1 MAIKTFK
8 EIIDNKGY
16 RIEAKDREIFEQGNL
31 QSFFGLGDQDAIEF
45 IMYDINDNQLPQKG
59 GDLVNYVT
67 LSTQNIKDYILLPEG
82 TIFQRYQF
90 PKEYFVDVERLIKE
104 AGYDSGIFKT
114 QITLINKRVGS
125 EQKYNKLWINEIS
138 PSRTEIRLLPLKKG
152 LETNPELRERF
163 NLMIRDGN
171 FRDDTIYFVFQFIE
185 NITPTKISSYMRD
198 KYSDKFLTRLKTEF
212 KIQDFE
218 TFATRVYDK
227 FVESSAYEFTNRIS
241 ELNNVNYGKPK
252 NSRPSIELTKSTIVA
267 TCQRL
272 LISSLDYHLLR
283 PDVKTTTTF
292 DAGNDASYDEV
303 GKVLQRLNSDTKIDT
318 RSPIIELVKQS
329 PPILSP
335 IQEKIQTVIRKEIP
349 FDESK
354 FNVSRKPVSTPDNYP
369 DPEPEPLRQEPEV
382 IVMRNYMV
390 SNLAR
395 ERQREGGSG
404 PSVVVRYQ
412 NEFKDG
418 KQVILPSSDSI
429 DICALKG
436 SVSVE
441 DTDVRIMIKDV
452 GPCDKAQERPS
463 QSQPTDDLFRGAGG
477 SLASPGNQYDGS
489 IPNTGGGR
497 NDRYETGDTRIFTD
511 PSVEN
516 TT

>member
-1 MAIKTFK
+1 
-8 EIIDNKGY
+8 
-16 RIEAKDREIFEQGNL
+16 
-31 QSFFGLGDQDAIEF
+31 
-45 IMYDINDNQLPQKG
+45 
-59 GDLVNYVT
+59 
-67 LSTQNIKDYILLPEG
+67 
-82 TIFQRYQF
+82 
-90 PKEYFVDVERLIKE
+90 
-104 AGYDSGIFKT
+104 
-114 QITLINKRVGS
+114 
-125 EQKYNKLWINEIS
+125 
-138 PSRTEIRLLPLKKG
+138 
-152 LETNPELRERF
+152 
-163 NLMIRDGN
+163 
-171 FRDDTIYFVFQFIE
+171 
-185 NITPTKISSYMRD
+185 MRD
-198 KYSDKFLTRLKTEF
+198 KYSDKFLTRLKAEF

-218 TFATRVYDK
+218 TFTTRVYDK
-227 FVESSAYEFTNRIS
+227 FVESSAYEFTNRVS

-272 LISSLDYHLLR
+272 LIASLDYHLLR

-318 RSPIIELVKQS
+318 RSPIVELVKQS
-329 PPILSP
+329 PPPISP
-335 IQEKIQTVIRKEIP
+335 IQDVIRKEIPP

-354 FNVSRKPVSTPDNYP
+354 FNVSRKPSVPDDFP
-369 DPEPEPLRQEPEV
+369 VLEIEEPRKEPEV
-382 IVMRNYMV
+382 IVMRKYMV

-395 ERQREGGSG
+395 QRDGEGEL
-404 PSVVVRYQ
+404 VVIRYQ

-418 KQVILPSSDSI
+418 KQTQLQGGDSI

-436 SVSVE
+436 SVNFE
-441 DTDVRIMIKDV
+441 ETNIRIMIKDV
-452 GPCDKAQERPS
+452 GPCDKAYERLLPAI
-463 QSQPTDDLFRGAGG
+463 PTDDLFRGGGG

-489 IPNTGGGR
+489 NPNTGRGR

>member
-16 RIEAKDREIFEQGNL
+16 RIEARDREIFEQGNL
-31 QSFFGLGDQDAIEF
+31 QSFFGLGDQDSIEF
-45 IMYDINDNQLPQKG
+45 IMYDINDNQLPQKDG
-59 GDLVNYVT
+59 ELVRYVT

-82 TIFQRYQF
+82 TVFQRYHF

-104 AGYDSGIFKT
+104 AGYDNGIFKT

-163 NLMIRDGN
+163 NLMLRDGN

-198 KYSDKFLTRLKTEF
+198 RYSDKFLTRLKTEF

-218 TFATRVYDK
+218 TFVTRVYDK
-227 FVESSAYEFTNRIS
+227 FVESAAYEFTNRIS
-241 ELNNVNYGKPK
+241 ELNDVNYGKPK
-252 NSRPSIELTKSTIVA
+252 NVRPSIELTKSTIV
-267 TCQRL
+267 TICQRL
-272 LISSLDYHLLR
+272 LIAALDYYLLR

-303 GKVLQRLNSDTKIDT
+303 GKVLQRLNSDTRIDT

-329 PPILSP
+329 PPVLTP
-335 IQEKIQTVIRKEIP
+335 VQEKIRTVIRKET
-349 FDESK
+349 
-354 FNVSRKPVSTPDNYP
+354 PVDKTLPISTPVDFP
-369 DPEPEPLRQEPEV
+369 DVEPEPPRQEPEV

-395 ERQREGGSG
+395 QRDGVGTTI
-404 PSVVVRYQ
+404 VIRYQ

-418 KQVILPSSDSI
+418 KQTPLQSGDSI
-429 DICALKG
+429 DICALKN
-436 SVSVE
+436 SVNIE
-441 DTDVRIMIKDV
+441 ETDARVMIKDV
-452 GPCDKAQERPS
+452 GPCDKAQEKPS
-463 QSQPTDDLFRGAGG
+463 QPATGVGGNTTGGGGG

-489 IPNTGGGR
+489 GGNGTNTGGGR
-497 NDRYETGDTRIFTD
+497 NNRYETGDTRLITD

-516 TT
+516 TL

>member
-1 MAIKTFK
+1 MAIRTFK

-16 RIEAKDREIFEQGNL
+16 RIEARDREIFEQGNL

-59 GDLVNYVT
+59 GNLVRYVT

-82 TIFQRYQF
+82 TIFQRYKF
-90 PKEYFVDVERLIKE
+90 PKEYFVDIERLIKE
-104 AGYDSGIFKT
+104 GGYDSGIFKT

-138 PSRTEIRLLPLKKG
+138 PSRTEIRLVPLKKG

-185 NITPTKISSYMRD
+185 NITPTSISSFMRS

-218 TFATRVYDK
+218 TFASRVYDT

-241 ELNNVNYGKPK
+241 QLGNVNYGKPK

-272 LISSLDYHLLR
+272 LIASLDYYLLR

-303 GKVLQRLNSDTKIDT
+303 GKVLQRLNSDTRIDT

-329 PPILSP
+329 PPQLP
-335 IQEKIQTVIRKEIP
+335 PVQEKIQVVVKKEAPNKTLPI
-349 FDESK
+349 
-354 FNVSRKPVSTPDNYP
+354 STPDDTVNA
-369 DPEPEPLRQEPEV
+369 EPEPPRQEPEV

-390 SNLAR
+390 TNLAR
-395 ERQREGGSG
+395 QRDGVGTT
-404 PSVVVRYQ
+404 VVVRYQ

-418 KQVILPSSDSI
+418 KQTQLQSGDSI

-436 SVSVE
+436 SINVE
-441 DTDVRIMIKDV
+441 ETDARMMIKDV
-452 GPCDKAQERPS
+452 GPCNKAQEKPS
-463 QSQPTDDLFRGAGG
+463 QPAAGVGGNTTGGGGG
-477 SLASPGNQYDGS
+477 SLASPGAQYDGS
-489 IPNTGGGR
+489 GGNTNTGGGR
-497 NDRYETGDTRIFTD
+497 NNRYETGDTRLITD

>member
-1 MAIKTFK
+1 MAIRTFK

-45 IMYDINDNQLPQKG
+45 IMYDMNDNQLPQKG
-59 GDLVNYVT
+59 GDLVRYVT

-82 TIFQRYQF
+82 TVFQRYQF

-104 AGYDSGIFKT
+104 GGYDSGIFKT

-163 NLMIRDGN
+163 NLMIKDGN

-185 NITPTKISSYMRD
+185 NISPTKISSYMRD

-218 TFATRVYDK
+218 TFTTRVYDK
-227 FVESSAYEFTNRIS
+227 FVESSAYEFTNRVS

-272 LISSLDYHLLR
+272 LIASLDYHLLR

-318 RSPIIELVKQS
+318 RSPIIELVKQT
-329 PPILSP
+329 PPQLLP
-335 IQEKIQTVIRKEIP
+335 VQEKIQTVIRKEAP
-349 FDESK
+349 NEK
-354 FNVSRKPVSTPDNYP
+354 KPVSTPDNFVNA
-369 DPEPEPLRQEPEV
+369 EPEPQRAEPET

-452 GPCDKAQERPS
+452 GPCDKAEEKPVPPS
-463 QSQPTDDLFRGAGG
+463 KPSNNGGGSSGISQPGDGGYSRGGDINNADYNPN
-477 SLASPGNQYDGS
+477 ASTTQWWM
-489 IPNTGGGR
+489 NT
-497 NDRYETGDTRIFTD
+497 
-511 PSVEN
+511 
-516 TT
+516 

>member
-1 MAIKTFK
+1 MAIRTFK

-16 RIEAKDREIFEQGNL
+16 RIEARDREIFEQGNL

-45 IMYDINDNQLPQKG
+45 IMYDMNDNQLPQKG
-59 GDLVNYVT
+59 GELVRYVT

-82 TIFQRYQF
+82 TVFQRYQF

-104 AGYDSGIFKT
+104 GGYDSGIFKT

-163 NLMIRDGN
+163 NLMLRDGN

-185 NITPTKISSYMRD
+185 SITPTNISSYMRD

-218 TFATRVYDK
+218 TFVSRVYDK

-241 ELNNVNYGKPK
+241 ELNNINYGKPK

-272 LISSLDYHLLR
+272 LIAALDYYLLR

-303 GKVLQRLNSDTKIDT
+303 GKVLQRLNSDTRIDT
-318 RSPIIELVKQS
+318 RTPIIELVKQS
-329 PPILSP
+329 PPVLP
-335 IQEKIQTVIRKEIP
+335 PVQEKIQVVARKETPPEKKVPI
-349 FDESK
+349 
-354 FNVSRKPVSTPDNYP
+354 STPDNFVNA
-369 DPEPEPLRQEPEV
+369 EPEPKREPEV

-390 SNLAR
+390 TNMA
-395 ERQREGGSG
+395 RQREGAGQL
-404 PSVVVRYQ
+404 VVVRYQ

-418 KQVILPSSDSI
+418 KQIQLQGGDSI
-429 DICALKG
+429 DICALQN
-436 SVSVE
+436 SVNIE
-441 DTDVRIMIKDV
+441 DPDVRVMVKDT
-452 GPCDKAQERPS
+452 GPCDRAYERRAEPVETPS
-463 QSQPTDDLFRGAGG
+463 NRGGGSTGMSQPGDGGYSRGGDINNADY
-477 SLASPGNQYDGS
+477 N
-489 IPNTGGGR
+489 PN
-497 NDRYETGDTRIFTD
+497 
-511 PSVEN
+511 S
-516 TT
+516 TTTQWWMNP

>member
-1 MAIKTFK
+1 MAIRTFK

-16 RIEAKDREIFEQGNL
+16 RIEARDREIFEQGNL

-45 IMYDINDNQLPQKG
+45 IMYDTNDNQLPQKNG
-59 GDLVNYVT
+59 NLVTYVT

-90 PKEYFVDVERLIKE
+90 PKEYFVDIERLIKE

-138 PSRTEIRLLPLKKG
+138 PSRTEIRLVPLKKG

-171 FRDDTIYFVFQFIE
+171 FRDDTIYFVFKFIE

-198 KYSDKFLTRLKTEF
+198 RYSEKFLVRLKTEF

-218 TFATRVYDK
+218 TFVSRVYDT

-252 NSRPSIELTKSTIVA
+252 NSRPSIELTKSTIVSI
-267 TCQRL
+267 CQRL
-272 LISSLDYHLLR
+272 LIASLDYHLLR

-303 GKVLQRLNSDTKIDT
+303 GKVLQRLNSDTRIDT

-329 PPILSP
+329 PPVLTP
-335 IQEKIQTVIRKEIP
+335 VQEKIRIVIRKETPIDKTLP
-349 FDESK
+349 I
-354 FNVSRKPVSTPDNYP
+354 STPVDFP
-369 DPEPEPLRQEPEV
+369 DVEPEPPRQEPEV

-395 ERQREGGSG
+395 QRDGAGQM
-404 PSVVVRYQ
+404 VVVRYQ

-418 KQVILPSSDSI
+418 KQTQLQGGDSI
-429 DICALKG
+429 DICALQN
-436 SVSVE
+436 SINIE
-441 DTDVRIMIKDV
+441 DPDVRIMVKDV
-452 GPCDKAQERPS
+452 GPCDKAYERISPAI
-463 QSQPTDDLFRGAGG
+463 PTDEPRGGAAGG
-477 SLASPGNQYDGS
+477 GS
-489 IPNTGGGR
+489 GGGGTTGGGR
-497 NDRYETGDTRIFTD
+497 NDRYETGDTRFFED
-511 PSVEN
+511 PSVQN

>member
-1 MAIKTFK
+1 MAIRTFK

-16 RIEAKDREIFEQGNL
+16 RIEARDREIFEQGNL

-45 IMYDINDNQLPQKG
+45 IMYDMNDNQLPQTK
-59 GDLVNYVT
+59 GDLVRYVT

-90 PKEYFVDVERLIKE
+90 PKEYFVDIERLIKE

-138 PSRTEIRLLPLKKG
+138 PSRTEIRLVPLKKG

-171 FRDDTIYFVFQFIE
+171 FRDDTIYFVFKFIE

-198 KYSDKFLTRLKTEF
+198 RYSDKFLTRLKTEF

-218 TFATRVYDK
+218 TFVSRVYDT

-241 ELNNVNYGKPK
+241 QLGNVNYGKPK
-252 NSRPSIELTKSTIVA
+252 NSRPSIELTKSTIVSI
-267 TCQRL
+267 CQRL
-272 LISSLDYHLLR
+272 LIASLDYYLLR

-303 GKVLQRLNSDTKIDT
+303 GKVLQRLNSDTRIDT
-318 RSPIIELVKQS
+318 RSPIIELVKQT
-329 PPILSP
+329 PPVIEP
-335 IQEKIQTVIRKEIP
+335 VQRKIQDVVRKETP
-349 FDESK
+349 TES
-354 FNVSRKPVSTPDNYP
+354 KPVSTPDDFVNA
-369 DPEPEPLRQEPEV
+369 EPEPKRTEPEV
-382 IVMRNYMV
+382 IVMRKYMV

-395 ERQREGGSG
+395 QRDGAGQM
-404 PSVVVRYQ
+404 VVVRYQ

-418 KQVILPSSDSI
+418 KQTQLQGGDSI
-429 DICALKG
+429 DICALQN
-436 SVSVE
+436 SINIE
-441 DTDVRIMIKDV
+441 DPDVRMMVKDV
-452 GPCDKAQERPS
+452 GPCDKAYERLSPAI
-463 QSQPTDDLFRGAGG
+463 PTDEFRGGAAGG
-477 SLASPGNQYDGS
+477 GGGGGGT
-489 IPNTGGGR
+489 TGGGR
-497 NDRYETGDTRIFTD
+497 NDRFETGNTGFFED
-511 PSVEN
+511 PSVQN
-516 TT
+516 TI

>member
-16 RIEAKDREIFEQGNL
+16 RIESKDREIFEQGNL

-45 IMYDINDNQLPQKG
+45 IMYDTNDNQLPQING
-59 GDLVNYVT
+59 NLVRYVT

-82 TIFQRYQF
+82 TVFQRYKF

-104 AGYDSGIFKT
+104 GGYNNGIFKT

-185 NITPTKISSYMRD
+185 NITPTKISTYMRD
-198 KYSDKFLTRLKTEF
+198 RYSDKFLTRLKTEF

-218 TFATRVYDK
+218 TFVSRVYDT
-227 FVESSAYEFTNRIS
+227 FVESTAYEFTNRVS
-241 ELNNVNYGKPK
+241 ELNNINYGNPK
-252 NSRPSIELTKSTIVA
+252 NSPPSIELTKSNIVA
-267 TCQRL
+267 VCQRL
-272 LISSLDYHLLR
+272 LIYSLDYYLLR
-283 PDVKTTTTF
+283 PDVTTKTTF

-303 GKVLQRLNSDTKIDT
+303 GKVLQRLNSDIRIDT
-318 RSPIIELVKQS
+318 RTPIIELVKQS
-329 PPILSP
+329 PPIVTQ
-335 IQEKIQTVIRKEIP
+335 IQEKIQTVVRKEI
-349 FDESK
+349 K
-354 FNVSRKPVSTPDNYP
+354 RTIANVTEIAKQIPVVVTPDIYP
-369 DPEPEPLRQEPEV
+369 NVEPEPEKPAPEV

-390 SNLAR
+390 TNMTR
-395 ERQREGGSG
+395 ERDGLGTV
-404 PSVVVRYQ
+404 VVVRYQ

-418 KQVILPSSDSI
+418 KQTRLQSQDSI

-436 SVSVE
+436 SVNIE
-441 DTDVRIMIKDV
+441 ETDARVMIKDV
-452 GPCDKAQERPS
+452 GPCDKAQEKPS
-463 QSQPTDDLFRGAGG
+463 VSQPTASGGGGGGGSGAGG
-477 SLASPGNQYDGS
+477 S
-489 IPNTGGGR
+489 GGGYSGNVGNVGSSNNGNYNPNSTNN
-497 NDRYETGDTRIFTD
+497 NDAFMNG
-511 PSVEN
+511 
-516 TT
+516 

>member
-45 IMYDINDNQLPQKG
+45 IMYDINDNQLPQKD

-354 FNVSRKPVSTPDNYP
+354 FNVSRKPVTPDNYP
-369 DPEPEPLRQEPEV
+369 DPEPEPKRIEPEV

-463 QSQPTDDLFRGAGG
+463 QSQPTDDLFRGGGG

-511 PSVEN
+511 PLVEN

>member
-45 IMYDINDNQLPQKG
+45 IMYDINDNQLPQKD

-452 GPCDKAQERPS
+452 GPCNKAQERPS
-463 QSQPTDDLFRGAGG
+463 QSQPTDDLFRGGGG

>member
-1 MAIKTFK
+1 MAIRTFK

-45 IMYDINDNQLPQKG
+45 IMYDMNDNQLPQKG
-59 GDLVNYVT
+59 GDLVRYVT

-104 AGYDSGIFKT
+104 GGYDNGIFKT

-152 LETNPELRERF
+152 LETNPELRERI

-185 NITPTKISSYMRD
+185 NISPTKISSYMRD
-198 KYSDKFLTRLKTEF
+198 KYSDKFLTRLKAEF

-218 TFATRVYDK
+218 TFTTRVYDK
-227 FVESSAYEFTNRIS
+227 FVESSAYEFTNRVS

-272 LISSLDYHLLR
+272 LIASLDYHLLR

-329 PPILSP
+329 PPQLP
-335 IQEKIQTVIRKEIP
+335 PVQEKIQVVVKKEAPNKTLPI
-349 FDESK
+349 
-354 FNVSRKPVSTPDNYP
+354 STPD
-369 DPEPEPLRQEPEV
+369 DTIKAEPEPKRTEPEV
-382 IVMRNYMV
+382 IVMRKYMV

-395 ERQREGGSG
+395 QRDGEGEL
-404 PSVVVRYQ
+404 VVIRYQ

-418 KQVILPSSDSI
+418 KQTQLQGGDSI
-429 DICALKG
+429 DICALQN
-436 SVSVE
+436 SVNIVE
-441 DTDVRIMIKDV
+441 TNIRIMIKDV
-452 GPCDKAQERPS
+452 GPCDKAYERLSPAI
-463 QSQPTDDLFRGAGG
+463 PNDEFRGGAAGG
-477 SLASPGNQYDGS
+477 GGGGGGT
-489 IPNTGGGR
+489 TGGGR
-497 NDRYETGDTRIFTD
+497 NDRFETGNTGFFED
-511 PSVEN
+511 PSVQN

>member
-16 RIEAKDREIFEQGNL
+16 RIESKDREIFEQGNL

-45 IMYDINDNQLPQKG
+45 IMYDTNDNQLPQKG
-59 GDLVNYVT
+59 GDLVRYVT

-104 AGYDSGIFKT
+104 GGYDNGIFKT

-125 EQKYNKLWINEIS
+125 EQKYNKLWISEIS
-138 PSRTEIRLLPLKKG
+138 PSKTEIRLLPLKRG

-163 NLMIRDGN
+163 NLMLRDGN

-185 NITPTKISSYMRD
+185 NITPTKISSFMRG

-218 TFATRVYDK
+218 IFANRVYDK

-272 LISSLDYHLLR
+272 LIASLDYHLLR

-318 RSPIIELVKQS
+318 RSPVIELVKQS
-329 PPILSP
+329 PPAISP
-335 IQEKIQTVIRKEIP
+335 IQDVIRKEMPPEIKIP
-349 FDESK
+349 I
-354 FNVSRKPVSTPDNYP
+354 STPD
-369 DPEPEPLRQEPEV
+369 DMADMEPEPPRKEPEV

-390 SNLAR
+390 TNLS
-395 ERQREGGSG
+395 RQKDGVGTI
-404 PSVVVRYQ
+404 VVVRYQ

-418 KQVILPSSDSI
+418 KQTKLQSEDSI

-436 SVSVE
+436 SVNIE
-441 DTDVRIMIKDV
+441 ETDARVMIKDV
-452 GPCDKAQERPS
+452 GPCNKAQEKPS
-463 QSQPTDDLFRGAGG
+463 HPTTGVTGG
-477 SLASPGNQYDGS
+477 SGSGRGGSNDGGNGNTSGGNPLGGLGIGDGRGTYESGFDTSSGDFNS
-489 IPNTGGGR
+489 IFNQ
-497 NDRYETGDTRIFTD
+497 
-511 PSVEN
+511 
-516 TT
+516 

>member
-45 IMYDINDNQLPQKG
+45 IMYDMNDNQLPQKN
-59 GDLVNYVT
+59 GDLVTYVT

-104 AGYDSGIFKT
+104 AGYDNGIFKT

-185 NITPTKISSYMRD
+185 SITPTKISSYMRD

-218 TFATRVYDK
+218 TFVSRVYDK
-227 FVESSAYEFTNRIS
+227 FVESSAYEFTNRVS
-241 ELNNVNYGKPK
+241 ELNDVNYGKPK
-252 NSRPSIELTKSTIVA
+252 NSRPSIELTKSTIVT

-272 LISSLDYHLLR
+272 LIAALDYYLLR

-303 GKVLQRLNSDTKIDT
+303 GKVLQRLNSDTRIDT
-318 RSPIIELVKQS
+318 RTPIIELVKQS
-329 PPILSP
+329 PPVLP
-335 IQEKIQTVIRKEIP
+335 PVQEKIQIVVRKETPIEKKIP
-349 FDESK
+349 I
-354 FNVSRKPVSTPDNYP
+354 STPDNFVNA
-369 DPEPEPLRQEPEV
+369 EPEPQRQEPEV

-390 SNLAR
+390 TNMA
-395 ERQREGGSG
+395 RQREGAGQL
-404 PSVVVRYQ
+404 VVVRYQ

-418 KQVILPSSDSI
+418 KQIQLQGGDSI
-429 DICALKG
+429 DICALQN
-436 SVSVE
+436 SVNIE
-441 DTDVRIMIKDV
+441 DPDVRIMIKDT
-452 GPCDKAQERPS
+452 GPCDRAYERRAEPVETPINS
-463 QSQPTDDLFRGAGG
+463 GGGSTGMSQPGDGGYSRGGDINNADY
-477 SLASPGNQYDGS
+477 N
-489 IPNTGGGR
+489 PN
-497 NDRYETGDTRIFTD
+497 
-511 PSVEN
+511 S
-516 TT
+516 TTTQWWMNP

>member
-1 MAIKTFK
+1 MAIRTFK

-16 RIEAKDREIFEQGNL
+16 RIEARDREIFEQGNL

-45 IMYDINDNQLPQKG
+45 IMYDTNDNQLPQKNG
-59 GDLVNYVT
+59 NLVTYVT

-90 PKEYFVDVERLIKE
+90 PKEYFVDIERLIKE

-138 PSRTEIRLLPLKKG
+138 PSRTEIRLVPLKKG

-171 FRDDTIYFVFQFIE
+171 FRDDTIYFVFKFIE

-198 KYSDKFLTRLKTEF
+198 RYSEKFLVRLKTEF

-218 TFATRVYDK
+218 TFVSRVYDT

-252 NSRPSIELTKSTIVA
+252 NSRPSIELTKSTIVSI
-267 TCQRL
+267 CQRL
-272 LISSLDYHLLR
+272 LIASLDYHLLR

-303 GKVLQRLNSDTKIDT
+303 GKVLQRLNSDTRIDT

-329 PPILSP
+329 PPVLTP
-335 IQEKIQTVIRKEIP
+335 VQEKIRIVIRKETPIDKTLP
-349 FDESK
+349 I
-354 FNVSRKPVSTPDNYP
+354 STPVDFP
-369 DPEPEPLRQEPEV
+369 VVEPEPPRQEPEV
-382 IVMRNYMV
+382 IVMRKYMV

-395 ERQREGGSG
+395 QRDGAGQM
-404 PSVVVRYQ
+404 VVVRYQ

-418 KQVILPSSDSI
+418 KQIQLQGGDSI
-429 DICALKG
+429 DICALQN
-436 SVSVE
+436 SINIE
-441 DTDVRIMIKDV
+441 DPDVRMMVKDV
-452 GPCDKAQERPS
+452 GPCDKAYERVSPAI
-463 QSQPTDDLFRGAGG
+463 PTDEPRGGAAGG
-477 SLASPGNQYDGS
+477 GS
-489 IPNTGGGR
+489 GGGGTTGGGR
-497 NDRYETGDTRIFTD
+497 NDRYETGDTRFFED
-511 PSVEN
+511 PSVQN

>member
-1 MAIKTFK
+1 MAIRTFK

-16 RIEAKDREIFEQGNL
+16 RIEARDREIFEQGNL

-59 GDLVNYVT
+59 GDLVRYVT

-82 TIFQRYQF
+82 TIFQRYKF
-90 PKEYFVDVERLIKE
+90 PKEYFVDIERLIKE
-104 AGYDSGIFKT
+104 GGYDSGIFKT

-138 PSRTEIRLLPLKKG
+138 PSRTEIRLVPLKKG

-185 NITPTKISSYMRD
+185 NITPTSISSFMRS

-218 TFATRVYDK
+218 TFASRVYDT

-241 ELNNVNYGKPK
+241 QLGNVNYGKPK

-272 LISSLDYHLLR
+272 LIASLDYYLLR

-303 GKVLQRLNSDTKIDT
+303 GKVLQRLNSDTRIDT

-329 PPILSP
+329 PPAISP
-335 IQEKIQTVIRKEIP
+335 IRDVIRRENPVEKILPI
-349 FDESK
+349 
-354 FNVSRKPVSTPDNYP
+354 STPDDGP
-369 DPEPEPLRQEPEV
+369 KIEPEPPRQEPEV
-382 IVMRNYMV
+382 IVMRKYMV

-395 ERQREGGSG
+395 QRDGAGQM
-404 PSVVVRYQ
+404 VVVRYQ

-418 KQVILPSSDSI
+418 KQIQLQGGDSI
-429 DICALKG
+429 DICALQN
-436 SVSVE
+436 SINIE
-441 DTDVRIMIKDV
+441 DPDVRMMVKDV
-452 GPCDKAQERPS
+452 GPCDKAYERVSPAI
-463 QSQPTDDLFRGAGG
+463 PTDEPRGGAAAGSG
-477 SLASPGNQYDGS
+477 GGGT
-489 IPNTGGGR
+489 TGGVIGR
-497 NDRYETGDTRIFTD
+497 NDRFETGNTTFFED
-511 PSVEN
+511 PSVQN
-516 TT
+516 MI

>member
-198 KYSDKFLTRLKTEF
+198 KYSDKFLIRLKTEF

-218 TFATRVYDK
+218 TFATR
-227 FVESSAYEFTNRIS
+227 
-241 ELNNVNYGKPK
+241 NYGKPK

-354 FNVSRKPVSTPDNYP
+354 FNVSRRKPVTPDNYP
-369 DPEPEPLRQEPEV
+369 DPEPEPKRIEPEV

-452 GPCDKAQERPS
+452 GPCNKAKENPA
-463 QSQPTDDLFRGAGG
+463 QSEPTDDLFRGGGG
-477 SLASPGNQYDGS
+477 SL
-489 IPNTGGGR
+489 TGGGGSLTGGGGFTEVER
-497 NDRYETGDTRIFTD
+497 GDNRIRRDIIYEGGGR
-511 PSVEN
+511 EN
-516 TT
+516 IQ

>member
-163 NLMIRDGN
+163 NLMLRDGN

-185 NITPTKISSYMRD
+185 NITPIKISSFIRN

-218 TFATRVYDK
+218 TFVNRVYDT

-241 ELNNVNYGKPK
+241 QLGNVNYGKQK

-267 TCQRL
+267 NCERL
-272 LISSLDYHLLR
+272 LIAALDYHLLR

-329 PPILSP
+329 PPVITP
-335 IQEKIQTVIRKEIP
+335 IQEKIQTVIRKETPVEKKI
-349 FDESK
+349 
-354 FNVSRKPVSTPDNYP
+354 PVSTPDNYP
-369 DPEPEPLRQEPEV
+369 DPEPEPPRIEPEV

-390 SNLAR
+390 TNLS
-395 ERQREGGSG
+395 RQRDGVGTT
-404 PSVVVRYQ
+404 VVVRYQ

-418 KQVILPSSDSI
+418 KQTQLQSEDSI

-436 SVSVE
+436 SVNIE
-441 DTDVRIMIKDV
+441 ETDARVMIKDV
-452 GPCDKAQERPS
+452 GPCNKAQEKPV
-463 QSQPTDDLFRGAGG
+463 
-477 SLASPGNQYDGS
+477 
-489 IPNTGGGR
+489 
-497 NDRYETGDTRIFTD
+497 
-511 PSVEN
+511 PSVEPSKGGGSSGTSQPGDGGYSRGGDINNADYNPNASTTQWWMN
-516 TT
+516 T

>member
-16 RIEAKDREIFEQGNL
+16 RIESKDREIFEQGNL

-45 IMYDINDNQLPQKG
+45 IMYDTNDNQLPQKG
-59 GDLVNYVT
+59 GELVRYVT

-82 TIFQRYQF
+82 TIFQRYHF

-104 AGYDSGIFKT
+104 AGYDNGIFKT

-163 NLMIRDGN
+163 NLMLRDGN

-185 NITPTKISSYMRD
+185 NITPTKISSYMKDR
-198 KYSDKFLTRLKTEF
+198 YSDKFLTRLKTEF

-218 TFATRVYDK
+218 IFVNKVYEK

-241 ELNNVNYGKPK
+241 ELNDVNYGKRK
-252 NSRPSIELTKSTIVA
+252 TSRPSIELTKSNIVLI
-267 TCQRL
+267 CQRL
-272 LISSLDYHLLR
+272 LISALDYYLLR

-329 PPILSP
+329 PPATTP
-335 IQEKIQTVIRKEIP
+335 TQKKIEVA
-349 FDESK
+349 
-354 FNVSRKPVSTPDNYP
+354 VSTEPNKTTPIVTPDGTP
-369 DPEPEPLRQEPEV
+369 DVGPIPPRAEPEV

-390 SNLAR
+390 TNLAR
-395 ERQREGGSG
+395 QRDGVGTT
-404 PSVVVRYQ
+404 VVVRYQ

-418 KQVILPSSDSI
+418 KQTILQSEDSI

-436 SVSVE
+436 SVNIE
-441 DTDVRIMIKDV
+441 ETDARVMIKDV
-452 GPCDKAQERPS
+452 GPCDKAQEKPS
-463 QSQPTDDLFRGAGG
+463 QPATGATGGGGG

-489 IPNTGGGR
+489 GGNGTNTGGGR
-497 NDRYETGDTRIFTD
+497 NNRYETGDTRLISD